1 MNIKGIIKTGESFL
15 TKNSPA
21 ILTGI
26 GVVGVITTAYLTHKA
41 AVKSVDVIEND
52 FRAVNAGNRPEFGD
66 EDVYRTPK
74 EKFDLTWKLYIPPVI
89 SASVTI
95 ASIICA
101 NKIGTRRTAAMAAA
115 LTLSERAYDE
125 YASKVTEVVGEK
137 KAKKIKDAVSQ
148 DRVTNHPPTGTYDAS
163 KTLCLDEYS
172 GRYFGCD
179 METLRRAE
187 NQVNKRLFTDDEISL
202 TTFYGLIGLK
212 PTSISDDVGWRVDKL
227 LDLHIASALTPED
240 VPGVEPN
247 RPVLSFSYQTI
258 PLKDPWRFR
267 S

>member
-1 MNIKGIIKTGESFL
+1 MNIKGIIKTSESFL
-15 TKNSPA
+15 AKNSPA

-41 AVKSVDVIEND
+41 SYKASREILEYEDAIEQGRRMNVLED
-52 FRAVNAGNRPEFGD
+52 F
-66 EDVYRTPK
+66 TLK
-74 EKFDLTWKLYIPPVI
+74 EKFELTWKLYIPPVI

-95 ASIICA
+95 ASIVCA

-148 DRVTNHPPTGTYDAS
+148 DRVTKNPPTGTYDTS

-212 PTSISDDVGWRVDKL
+212 PTSISDDVGWRVDKM
-227 LDLHIASALTPED
+227 LDLHIASALTPEG
-240 VPGVEPN
+240 VPGVEPD